1 MWDKHLSFLR
11 SGRHGRVRDE
21 KEPDETR
28 MRKSLIWRP
37 FGVGMSAEM
46 NPKVAVVCEL
56 LVERQDLEP
65 R

>member
-1 MWDKHLSFLR
+1 
-11 SGRHGRVRDE
+11 VRDE